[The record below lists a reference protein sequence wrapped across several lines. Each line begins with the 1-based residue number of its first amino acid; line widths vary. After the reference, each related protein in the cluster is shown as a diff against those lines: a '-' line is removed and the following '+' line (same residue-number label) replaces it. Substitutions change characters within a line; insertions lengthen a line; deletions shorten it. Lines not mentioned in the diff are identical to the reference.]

1 MIDGIG
7 KGSLARSAIDAALQ
21 AARARQADALARL
34 RSAAGELGGQDVRP
48 HAAEASDF
56 ADLLQRGVEHVESAV
71 RRAEEL
77 PKELVR
83 GELDFHEVAA
93 QLKQSELAFDFSMQI
108 RNKLID
114 AYREVMRM
122 SV

>member
-1 MIDGIG
+1 MVDGIG
-7 KGSLARSAIDAALQ
+7 KGSLARSAIEAALES
-21 AARARQADALARL
+21 ARSRQVDALARL
-34 RSAAGELGGQDVRP
+34 RAAAGQGEGAAATSAPGPSFSDVL
-48 HAAEASDF
+48 A
-56 ADLLQRGVEHVESAV
+56 RGVEEIEGSV

-77 PKELVR
+77 PAELAR
-83 GELDFHEVAA
+83 GRLDFHEVAA
-93 QLKQSELAFDFSMQI
+93 QLKQSELAFDFAMQV